1 MCRRQPHRQ
10 PASGTRERTRPGE
23 VPDQPGSTDARVADQ
38 VLRPSGAIGPADTI
52 FDSSYTPIGAG
63 IGMMGDLARLQLR
76 YAGGPF
82 PCPQ

>member
-1 MCRRQPHRQ
+1 M
-10 PASGTRERTRPGE
+10 
-23 VPDQPGSTDARVADQ
+23 ADQ
-38 VLRPSGAIGPADTI
+38 VLRPSGAIGPADTT